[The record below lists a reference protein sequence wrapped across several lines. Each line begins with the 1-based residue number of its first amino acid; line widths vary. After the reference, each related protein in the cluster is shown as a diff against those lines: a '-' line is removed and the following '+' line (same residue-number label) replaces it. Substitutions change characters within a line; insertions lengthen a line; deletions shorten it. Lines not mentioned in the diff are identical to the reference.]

1 MFYTKNYRNWF
12 HIHIMITGIL
22 LLFTTL
28 PVFGQSFES
37 VSISIDTTRADGKA
51 AYVAALEAQM
61 ASNIAGAAILA
72 ARVDS
77 QLTADDLDFSAVGV
91 ITVLPDSLDR
101 VWVQMQ
107 FPVASATG
115 LAKITLQDIMV
126 VGIREYNAKENGVG
140 RLRFRDGRATE
151 FLRDFAAKLNP

>member
-1 MFYTKNYRNWF
+1 
-12 HIHIMITGIL
+12 MITGIL

-28 PVFGQSFES
+28 PVFGQSVTVEL
-37 VSISIDTTRADGKA
+37 DTTTVAGKSV
-51 AYVAALEAQM
+51 YVAAMEARM
-61 ASNIAGAAILA
+61 AANIAGAAILA

-77 QLTADDLDFSAVGV
+77 QLTADDLDFSAVGG
-91 ITVLPDSLDR
+91 ITVLPDSVDR

-115 LAKITLQDIMV
+115 LAKIILQDIMV
-126 VGIREYNAKENGVG
+126 VAIREYNAKENGVG